1 MKSNA
6 DHENIKPSA
15 PESSRGKRRSEQAK
29 QGPRPPKKVT
39 PEYLRNSGLY
49 YLQRFA
55 SSTAHFRSVMVRK
68 IDRSCRAH
76 ADLNRDECLQWL
88 DSMIEDFIRQGLLND
103 HLYAEGA
110 VNSLRRRGLSRR
122 AIMNRLQ
129 VKGLDGETV
138 NALLATHDAEQ
149 TGGVQDQDAGDLH
162 AALKLARRKR
172 IGPFATPGK
181 DVDRDKAIAAMGRAG
196 FSYDIARRIMDMTP
210 DDLNDQDLR
219 RI

>member
-6 DHENIKPSA
+6 DHENIKSSA
-15 PESSRGKRRSEQAK
+15 PESNRGKRRPTQAK

-55 SSTAHFRSVMVRK
+55 TSTAHFRSVMARK
-68 IDRSCRAH
+68 IDRSCHAH
-76 ADLNRDECLQWL
+76 VDQNRDECLQWL
-88 DSMIEDFIRQGLLND
+88 DAMIEDFIRQGLLND
-103 HLYAEGA
+103 RMYAEGA

-129 VKGLDGETV
+129 VKGLDSETV
-138 NALLATHDAEQ
+138 GALLATHDTEQ
-149 TGGVQDQDAGDLH
+149 GAQDHDTGDLH

-172 IGPFATPGK
+172 IGPYAAPDK
-181 DVDRDKAIAAMGRAG
+181 DIDRDKAIASIGRAG
-196 FSYDIARRIMDMTP
+196 FSYDIARRVVEMTVE
-210 DDLNDQDLR
+210 DLDEQDLR
-219 RI
+219 RV

>member
-6 DHENIKPSA
+6 DQENIKPSA
-15 PESSRGKRRSEQAK
+15 PESRRGQRRPTPTK
-29 QGPRPPKKVT
+29 QGPRPPKKIT

-55 SSTAHFRSVMVRK
+55 TSSGHFRAVMTRK

-76 ADLNRDECLQWL
+76 AEQNRDECLQWL
-88 DSMIEDFIRQGLLND
+88 DAMIEDFIRQGLLND
-103 HLYAEGA
+103 RLYAEGA

-129 VKGLDGETV
+129 VKGLDSETV
-138 NALLATHDAEQ
+138 GALLATHDNEHGA
-149 TGGVQDQDAGDLH
+149 QDHDTGDLQ

-172 IGPFATPGK
+172 IGPYAPPDK
-181 DVDRDKAIAAMGRAG
+181 NVDRDKAIAAMGRAG
-196 FSYDIARRIMDMTP
+196 FTYDIARRVMDMTP
-210 DDLNDQDLR
+210 GDLDDQDLR
-219 RI
+219 RV